1 MSTLKYKATERY
13 AMGWSDPR
21 VVFKNRDFSVDT
33 LHPPGHVTTDY
44 TDVPTETL
52 RDLWIVRFGSRAV
65 SMSVMYELRH
75 EQIAEV
81 AQELMNRHQI
91 REEKTMRH
99 DVDEISYYY
108 VLENIDGNS

>member
-1 MSTLKYKATERY
+1 MSTLPIANGGT
-13 AMGWSDPR
+13 GWTDPR
-21 VVFKNRDFSVDT
+21 SFVKANGVYINT
-33 LHPPGHVTTDY
+33 LHPPGHVLTDY
-44 TDVPTETL
+44 PDVPTETL

-65 SMSVMYELRH
+65 PMSVMYELRL
-75 EQIAEV
+75 EPIAEV

-108 VLENIDGNS
+108 VLENIYGNS

>member
-1 MSTLKYKATERY
+1 MSILKNIF
-13 AMGWSDPR
+13 GWTDQR
-21 VVFKNRDFSVDT
+21 VVFRKT
-33 LHPPGHVTTDY
+33 TAYIKILHPPGHVATDY

-65 SMSVMYELRH
+65 SMSVLYELRL

-91 REEKTMRH
+91 REERVMRH
-99 DVDEISYYY
+99 DVDETSYYY
-108 VLENIDGNS
+108 VLENIDGDS